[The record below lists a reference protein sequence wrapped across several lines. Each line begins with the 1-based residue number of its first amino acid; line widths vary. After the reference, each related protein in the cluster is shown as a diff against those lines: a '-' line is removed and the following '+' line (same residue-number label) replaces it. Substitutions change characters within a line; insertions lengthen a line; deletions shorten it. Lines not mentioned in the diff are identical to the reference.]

1 MTPTSIT
8 AGQAFKCIAREYTV
22 NKYHLYTEYTIPC
35 SGYGSSTD
43 KMQIRSIPS
52 HILKTELFYEFI
64 IY

>member
-35 SGYGSSTD
+35 SGYSSSTTI
-43 KMQIRSIPS
+43 MQIQSIPS
-52 HILKTELFYEFI
+52 HILKPEFYYEFI